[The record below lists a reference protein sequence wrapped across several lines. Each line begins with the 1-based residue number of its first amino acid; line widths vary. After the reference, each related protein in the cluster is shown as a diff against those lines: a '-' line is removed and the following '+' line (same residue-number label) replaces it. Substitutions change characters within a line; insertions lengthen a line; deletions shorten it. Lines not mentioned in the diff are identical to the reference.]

1 MRGVEPVR
9 NLTVAHSSDLH
20 IDATRVTESFH
31 PLCRVLDTALGV
43 GADLLLLAGDIFD
56 HNRLPLALLDRTAR
70 LLADAS
76 IPIVILPGNHD
87 CLGHDSVYTR
97 GGLADPQNVYVLG
110 ISGESFEFP
119 LFDLEVWGKAH
130 SNHANMSPL
139 AMPQQRTRSRQIAMA
154 HGHWLRNEADRHR
167 AWLITND
174 DITATGADYVALGHW
189 PQASPAGAGLVP
201 AYYSGSPDLAGTV
214 NTVRF
219 ANGSRVQVSRAA
231 LTERRS

>member
-1 MRGVEPVR
+1 MR

-31 PLCRVLDTALGV
+31 PLCRVLDTALDV
-43 GADLLLLAGDIFD
+43 GAHILLLAGDIFD

-70 LLADAS
+70 LLADAA

-87 CLGHDSVYTR
+87 CLGADSVYAR
-97 GGLADPQNVYVLG
+97 GGLTDPPNVYVLG
-110 ISGESFEFP
+110 ISSDSCVFP

-130 SNHANMSPL
+130 ADHANMSPL
-139 AMPQQRTRSRQIAMA
+139 GMPQERTKSRQIAMA

-167 AWLITND
+167 AWLITNE
-174 DITATGADYVALGHW
+174 DITATRADYVALGHW
-189 PQASPAGAGLVP
+189 PQASVAGAGPVP

-214 NTVRF
+214 NIVRF
-219 ANGSRVQVSRAA
+219 ANGNSVKVTRAP